1 VRLVE
6 HSDDVAPVVH
16 VRHACADP
24 RSEVACGESGSAPGD
39 AALTGLFA
47 AGRYA
52 VFADGRD
59 PGSTGSYLLSF
70 EMAPPAGSGVA
81 GDGCGDAVALGGAV
95 SSSKTLGDTFAA
107 RDDVAGT
114 CGGAGAA
121 DVVYRLDVQR
131 RSRLTA
137 SLEGEEAGHVV
148 VVTRRC
154 GDRSAEV
161 ACGRSVDEILGPG
174 PYFVAVDGM
183 AADSIGRFTL
193 VWALHDLTGQSAA
206 CASAA
211 PLTEGRL
218 VDGTTAGAGDRF
230 TPSCTSSD
238 SPSGPDRAFKLVL
251 PSRRVVR
258 IEVNAG
264 FDAAVSLRRTCGDAP
279 GVSSPELACETGSDA
294 NRRVIIE
301 RTLDAGTYWVV
312 VDGQSATDLGPFSLS
327 YRTR

>member
-1 VRLVE
+1 
-6 HSDDVAPVVH
+6 
-16 VRHACADP
+16 
-24 RSEVACGESGSAPGD
+24 
-39 AALTGLFA
+39 
-47 AGRYA
+47 
-52 VFADGRD
+52 
-59 PGSTGSYLLSF
+59 
-70 EMAPPAGSGVA
+70 
-81 GDGCGDAVALGGAV
+81 
-95 SSSKTLGDTFAA
+95 
-107 RDDVAGT
+107 
-114 CGGAGAA
+114 
-121 DVVYRLDVQR
+121 
-131 RSRLTA
+131 
-137 SLEGEEAGHVV
+137 
-148 VVTRRC
+148 
-154 GDRSAEV
+154 
-161 ACGRSVDEILGPG
+161 
-174 PYFVAVDGM
+174 M

-206 CASAA
+206 CASAV
-211 PLTEGRL
+211 PLAEGRL

-230 TPSCTSSD
+230 TPACTSSD

-312 VDGQSATDLGPFSLS
+312 VDGQSATDLGPFTLS